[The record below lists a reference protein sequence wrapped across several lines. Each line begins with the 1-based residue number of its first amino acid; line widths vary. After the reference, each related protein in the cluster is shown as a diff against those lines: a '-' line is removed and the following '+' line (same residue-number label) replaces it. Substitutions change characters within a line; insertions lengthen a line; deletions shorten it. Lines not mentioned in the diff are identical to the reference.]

1 LSLDPTSHQ
10 TDIESV
16 IHQDETGNT
25 PAVVEAVTIAN
36 GNGGAKTAGR
46 VKVPATKNGDS
57 RVGARP
63 PHAPGLKFERRYT
76 RAGEDVYST
85 CEWEMRDAVIS
96 NERGEKVFEQ
106 KDVEIPK
113 SWTQLATNVVVSK
126 YFRGHIGTPQ
136 RERSVRQLIGRVAN
150 TISDWGRAMA
160 YFATEEDAQAFQ
172 DELTHILLFQKA
184 AFNSPVWFN
193 VGLADQPNPQASA
206 CFINSVEDNMPSI
219 LGLAKTEGMLFKY
232 GSGTGTNFSTIR
244 SSREPLQGGGTASGP
259 ISFMRGF
266 DQFAGAIKCLT
277 ADAYV
282 YTDQGLQTLDEI
294 IDTSL
299 PSGFHPDN
307 SVVLATKDQP
317 TRISHVYVSPKS
329 DTLKVHLGHTGLR
342 LQGTSEHPVLV
353 LTPDFELVWKRLSE
367 LAIGDR
373 VAVSRRTEFWP
384 KEPPCL
390 QDFAPSRRAPR
401 KALSFPSTVT
411 PELARLLG
419 YMVSEGCLDDERFR
433 FCNAD
438 QDVFEDFIRCVEA
451 VFGADAAA
459 NVHSRVNSTT
469 GVTTWLFEACWPNAV
484 RFLKHVG
491 LAAVRSDKKSIP
503 WCIRRAPRNLVIEF
517 LRAYFEGDG
526 HISTHVYASSASRLL
541 LQEVQLLL
549 LNMGIVGA
557 LKPHIVAG
565 KTYWSLYMRGEQAW
579 VYNTEIGFI
588 SARKRENA
596 QFAGD
601 KNTNVDVVPFL
612 ASVLRTRV
620 HGVRY
625 LRCADGKTRS
635 LNFGFFARSATS
647 ALSYKLLR
655 NSPGLI
661 DKVRIVNPEWA
672 ATLET
677 ILQREF
683 FWDKVAE
690 ISPGESAVTYDFT
703 VPDTHSFIANGIVNH
718 NSGGKTRRAAKMV
731 LLDVNH
737 PDIGDFIKCK
747 SNEEKKAHA
756 LIDAGYSGMFNVP
769 GGAYDSVMFQ
779 NANHSVRVTDDFM
792 RTYERNGEWHTR
804 FVLSNDIADTY
815 NARDM
820 MNMIGESA
828 WICGD
833 PGMQYDTTIN
843 RWHTCKNSDK
853 IYASN
858 PCSEFVFL
866 NDTACN
872 LASLNLM
879 KFRTDDGEFEPES
892 FKHAC
897 RIVFTAQEILVD
909 NASYPTP
916 RIGENSHDYRPLGL
930 GYANLGA
937 LLMARGVPYD
947 SDAGRAYAGAIT
959 SIMTG
964 EAYHQSAII
973 ARDHGWP
980 FPGYQKNREPFLDV
994 MRMHRAAVDDIDSR
1008 LVPLDM
1014 LRAAKQSWDDV
1025 INKGEQYGF
1034 RNAQASVLAP
1044 TGTIG
1049 FMLDCDTTGIEPD
1062 IAIVKYKNLVGG
1074 GVMKIVNNTVPE
1086 ALRRLGYS
1094 EAQAGAIIAYIDEH
1108 DTIEGAPD
1116 LKPEHLPI
1124 FDCAFKPGNGTRS
1137 IHYMGHVRMMA
1148 AAQPFISGAISKT
1161 VNMPHE
1167 ATAEDIAG
1175 VYYEGWKLGLKA
1187 IAIYRDGSKRTQPL
1201 MTRKAD
1207 EPEKAA
1213 KAEPVAEAATT
1224 KQPEV
1229 VARPMRRKLPDE
1241 RNAITHKFSIAGH
1254 EGYITIGMYPD
1265 GQPGEI
1271 FLTMSKE
1278 GSTISGLMDSFATAI
1293 SLALQYGVPLQT
1305 LVDKFAHTRYEPSG
1319 YTNNPEIR
1327 IAKSISDYIFRYLGA
1342 KFLNRVPAPEQPA
1355 LSNGHTEEHGHETEH
1370 QDRPI
1375 LTLTTADTDSL
1386 TLHERETFQNQ
1397 ADAPICTECGSLMVR
1412 NGACFKCLNCGSVF
1426 GCS

>member
-1 LSLDPTSHQ
+1 LSLDPSPHQ
-10 TDIESV
+10 TDIDSV
-16 IHQDETGNT
+16 IHQDETGT
-25 PAVVEAVTIAN
+25 APAVTHAAATAN
-36 GNGGAKTAGR
+36 GHTNGTKANGR
-46 VKVPATKNGDS
+46 VKTPAAKNGES
-57 RVGARP
+57 RSGARP
-63 PHAPGLKFERRYT
+63 PHAAGLKFERRYT
-76 RAGEDVYST
+76 RPSVDVYAT
-85 CEWEMRDAVIS
+85 CEWELRDAVIS

-126 YFRGHIGTPQ
+126 YFRGHLGTPQ

-150 TISDWGRAMA
+150 TISDWGRQMD
-160 YFATEEDAQAFQ
+160 YFATEEDAQTFQ

-193 VGLADQPNPQASA
+193 VGLPDQPKPQGSA

-232 GSGTGTNFSTIR
+232 GSGTGTNFSTVR

-266 DQFAGAIKCLT
+266 DQFAGAIK
-277 ADAYV
+277 
-282 YTDQGLQTLDEI
+282 
-294 IDTSL
+294 
-299 PSGFHPDN
+299 
-307 SVVLATKDQP
+307 
-317 TRISHVYVSPKS
+317 
-329 DTLKVHLGHTGLR
+329 
-342 LQGTSEHPVLV
+342 
-353 LTPDFELVWKRLSE
+353 
-367 LAIGDR
+367 
-373 VAVSRRTEFWP
+373 
-384 KEPPCL
+384 
-390 QDFAPSRRAPR
+390 
-401 KALSFPSTVT
+401 
-411 PELARLLG
+411 
-419 YMVSEGCLDDERFR
+419 
-433 FCNAD
+433 
-438 QDVFEDFIRCVEA
+438 
-451 VFGADAAA
+451 
-459 NVHSRVNSTT
+459 
-469 GVTTWLFEACWPNAV
+469 
-484 RFLKHVG
+484 
-491 LAAVRSDKKSIP
+491 
-503 WCIRRAPRNLVIEF
+503 
-517 LRAYFEGDG
+517 
-526 HISTHVYASSASRLL
+526 
-541 LQEVQLLL
+541 
-549 LNMGIVGA
+549 
-557 LKPHIVAG
+557 
-565 KTYWSLYMRGEQAW
+565 
-579 VYNTEIGFI
+579 
-588 SARKRENA
+588 
-596 QFAGD
+596 
-601 KNTNVDVVPFL
+601 
-612 ASVLRTRV
+612 
-620 HGVRY
+620 
-625 LRCADGKTRS
+625 
-635 LNFGFFARSATS
+635 
-647 ALSYKLLR
+647 
-655 NSPGLI
+655 
-661 DKVRIVNPEWA
+661 
-672 ATLET
+672 
-677 ILQREF
+677 
-683 FWDKVAE
+683 
-690 ISPGESAVTYDFT
+690 
-703 VPDTHSFIANGIVNH
+703 
-718 NSGGKTRRAAKMV
+718 SGGKTRRAAKMV

-737 PDIGDFIKCK
+737 PDITDFITCK
-747 SNEEKKAHA
+747 AKEEKKAHA
-756 LIDAGYSGMFNVP
+756 LIDAGYSGMFNVA
-769 GGAYDSVMFQ
+769 GGAYDSVLFQ
-779 NANHSVRVTDDFM
+779 NANHSVRVTDEFM
-792 RTYERNGEWHTR
+792 RTYEHNGDWHTR
-804 FVLSNDIADTY
+804 YVLNNEIADTY
-815 NARDM
+815 KARDLM
-820 MNMIGESA
+820 AMAGQSA
-828 WICGD
+828 WVCGD

-843 RWHTCKNSDK
+843 KWHTCKNTDR

-879 KFRTDDGEFEPES
+879 KFRTEDGEFEPES

-897 RIVFTAQEILVD
+897 RVVFTAQEIIVD

-973 ARDHGWP
+973 ARDHGWT
-980 FPGYQKNREPFLDV
+980 FPGYQKNREPFLEV

-1014 LRAAKQSWDDV
+1014 LRAARQSWDYA
-1025 INKGEQYGF
+1025 INKGEAHGY
-1034 RNAQASVLAP
+1034 RNAQSTVLAP

-1049 FMLDCDTTGIEPD
+1049 FLMDCDTTGIEPD

-1086 ALRRLGYS
+1086 ALDRLGYT
-1094 EAQAGAIIAYIDEH
+1094 EAQVKAIIAYIDKQ
-1108 DTIEGAPD
+1108 DTIEGAPE

-1124 FDCAFKPGNGTRS
+1124 FDCAFKPGNGVRS

-1201 MTRKAD
+1201 MTKKAD
-1207 EPEKAA
+1207 EPEKGMKVEPAA
-1213 KAEPVAEAATT
+1213 VVAPVE

-1241 RNAITHKFSIAGH
+1241 RSAITHKFSIAGH
-1254 EGYITIGMYPD
+1254 EGYITVGMYPD

-1327 IAKSISDYIFRYLGA
+1327 IAKSISDYIFRYLGT
-1342 KFLNRVPAPEQPA
+1342 KFLNKVPAPEQPT
-1355 LSNGHTEEHGHETEH
+1355 LSNGHTDENGHHGDKPE
-1370 QDRPI
+1370 RPH
-1375 LTLTTADTDSL
+1375 LTLMTAGPDSL
-1386 TLHERETFQNQ
+1386 TVHERETFQNQ